1 MTQLRTLC
9 CNLTLALLLLVLLPA
24 ASALAA
30 GDDKT
35 TITSTDTNVKVQLL
49 LGGKDAKGRALPPV
63 DVPPSS
69 DGHTFKIEPQLFGS
83 TTLPTGLFPYD
94 CGDGKIVFTVPGANI
109 DDLCPRD
116 HRTPLAFIP
125 LGGSGDLFTLPDGVT
140 HKLTIT
146 SVGGAGPVFTPT
158 SLAPSPNSLF
168 WGQVGAGV
176 GVGAGNSLNDCD
188 PFNQVFLNSP
198 CTATNRELTFN
209 VGGQVGITPF
219 FALSGEYFHI
229 DTFDRKAT
237 APTFLEQSSGETQF
251 GSFMGRGIIPLGPVS
266 LFGEGGVAVWRTN
279 VTEHQTL
286 ASSTTPITTK
296 LTVNGVSPAGGIGV
310 DFRLSKHFGIEA
322 EYVYFEQQKSVDSH
336 YHVGVIGFRW
346 KP

>member
-9 CNLTLALLLLVLLPA
+9 CSLVLALLLFVILPA
-24 ASALAA
+24 VSALAE

-35 TITSTDTNVKVQLL
+35 TTITSADTSVKVQLL
-49 LGGKDAKGRALPPV
+49 LGLDPKGRKLPPV

-83 TTLPTGLFPYD
+83 TTLPTGLFPFD

-109 DDLCPRD
+109 DDVCPKD

-125 LGGSGDLFTLPDGVT
+125 LGASGNLSTLPDGIT
-140 HKLTIT
+140 HHLTIT
-146 SVGGAGPVFTPT
+146 SVGGAGPVTTPAT
-158 SLAPSPNSLF
+158 LAPSPRPLI
-168 WGQVGAGV
+168 WGQLGAGV

-279 VTEHQTL
+279 QTEHQTL
-286 ASSTTPITTK
+286 SSSTTPITTK

-310 DFRLSKHFGIEA
+310 NFKLSKHFGIEA